1 MADDTSNVAA
11 KVVENTGVTEGP
23 NPTFAQL
30 QFGVCPLW
38 STGRILASLQ
48 LTQDSPVLF
57 DYLTA
62 EFARRFARGLGAS
75 FITTLLAG
83 VDSFSAAS
91 ASGIT
96 PDDLLGL
103 MGAVDAAYAMR
114 GGWLMNWSTWLS
126 VKKLRTS
133 DHYFATEVTG
143 VDDSG
148 HYTLLQRP
156 VCICP
161 SLDNLGIGKK
171 PILYGDLQ
179 RFVARSVNATQTVNK
194 YIEAF
199 MANHQLG
206 FEGIWRVDSALAK
219 ASATDAPIKALYMPL
234 S

>member
-156 VCICP
+156 VFI
-161 SLDNLGIGKK
+161 NLGIGKK